1 METKIQNQ
9 SKIEAVNFK
18 RQGELISS
26 QAVTKY
32 GLEDILRDALTDAGV
47 SFIET
52 SEARL
57 PSVARVRFVDILVN
71 TEFVIE
77 VVNQIPEECQE
88 VIWVE
93 AGKTL
98 RSFLPAIRIKSDGMN
113 SDIIRIFPAVLFIQK
128 KLIKAAES
136 VMDKLSKVEYIYY

>member
-98 RSFLPAIRIKSDGMN
+98 RSSLPAIRINSDGMN
-113 SDIIRIFPAVLFIQK
+113 SDIIIFSAVLSIQK